1 MHLRDLDEV
10 TPGMQVGLSPILAG
24 GASGAKTPRSE
35 LDDAIMGAMLA
46 LINAFFEERVE
57 QLFELAGLVERIFSS
72 AGLEYRVVGGVA
84 TYLYVEEVEPDA
96 GRLTKDVDIAV
107 RRADLEKIAKAA
119 ESFGL
124 KHRHVAGVD
133 MLVRPDQPSARR
145 AIHLVFAGEKV
156 RPEDPEPIPELGIS
170 RRIREL
176 RLIPLASLIRMKLT
190 SFRAK
195 DEAHL
200 KDLDEAGLIT
210 PEIETGLSPILAERL
225 ARTRARG

>member
-1 MHLRDLDEV
+1 
-10 TPGMQVGLSPILAG
+10 
-24 GASGAKTPRSE
+24 
-35 LDDAIMGAMLA
+35 MGAMPV

-107 RRADLEKIAKAA
+107 RRADLEKIAQAA
-119 ESFGL
+119 ASFGL

-156 RPEDPEPIPELGIS
+156 RPEDPEPIPELGPS

-176 RLIPLASLIRMKLT
+176 SLIPLADLVRMKLT
-190 SFRAK
+190 SFRLK
-195 DEAHL
+195 DQTHL

-210 PEIETGLSPILAERL
+210 PEVEAVLSSILAERL
-225 ARTRARG
+225 AQVRAHR

>member
-1 MHLRDLDEV
+1 
-10 TPGMQVGLSPILAG
+10 
-24 GASGAKTPRSE
+24 
-35 LDDAIMGAMLA
+35 MGAMPV

-57 QLFELAGLVERIFSS
+57 QLFQLAELVERIFSS

-84 TYLYVEEVEPDA
+84 TYLYVEEAEPDA

-107 RRADLEKIAKAA
+107 RRADLEKIARAA

-133 MLVRPDQPSARR
+133 MLIRPDQPSARR

-156 RPEDPEPIPELGIS
+156 RPEDPEPIPELGPS

-176 RLIPLASLIRMKLT
+176 RLIPIEDLIHMKLI

-195 DEAHL
+195 DETHL

-210 PEIETGLSPILAERL
+210 PEVEAGLSPILAERL
-225 ARTRARG
+225 ARMRAR